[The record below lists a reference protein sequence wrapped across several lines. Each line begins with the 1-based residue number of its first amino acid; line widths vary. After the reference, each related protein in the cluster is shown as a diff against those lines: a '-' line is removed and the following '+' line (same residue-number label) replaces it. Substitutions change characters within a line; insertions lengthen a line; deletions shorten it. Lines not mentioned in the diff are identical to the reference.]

1 MTPDKPLYEKYDM
14 VTASGI
20 FFPAAPKHIREN
32 LSHKLRP
39 YQEQAI
45 GRWLH
50 YMDNDPLNKKAPV
63 QLLFNMATGSGKTL
77 IMAGLILG
85 LYKRGYRN
93 FIYFVN
99 SKNIIEK
106 TRDNFLNSGSSKY
119 LFSSSIQIDGEKVGV
134 REVEN
139 FSEADNNAINI
150 IFTTIQG
157 LHTDLNVPR
166 ENTLSYEEFGDKKIV
181 LIGDEAHHNNSSTLL
196 SKDDLEDNR
205 SWELTI
211 SNIMNIAKE
220 SVLLEFT
227 ATIDLEDPN
236 ICIKYFERTIYRYDL
251 KKFRQ
256 DGYSKDVFIYDVDSD
271 LRSRMLQ
278 AIIISQYRKKVAFRN
293 GIWLKPVVLFKSKT
307 IAENKTNFQMFK
319 QLISSLSAN
328 DLADQKSDA
337 TNILAD
343 AFQKINLELTDIVEE
358 LKNDFMPERLLL
370 IDGNN
375 IDSDKQIKLN
385 SLEDEDNEI
394 RAIFAVDML
403 NEGWDVLNLFDIVRL
418 YDTRDARNGAP
429 GKTTIR
435 EAQLIGRGARYY
447 PFISDNPE
455 QKYVRKFDNN
465 ENEELRLIE
474 QLHYHSASNPKYIQE
489 IRQALVT
496 SGLMDENY
504 IERTLE
510 LKESF
515 KKTRTYTDGVVYL
528 NERVSRTEASIENI
542 RKATLYSFDFPEIVE
557 ISLPTNIGHIT
568 SVFDEA
574 QNEYYSAGEIVNLE
588 FEFGKLV
595 SANILCHAI
604 AKNKAFQFNQISKK
618 IFALNSI
625 EEFIAMVGKVKIIA
639 TGSKNYQE

>member
-77 IMAGLILG
+77 IMAGLILD

-220 SVLLEFT
+220 PVLLEFT

-236 ICIKYFERTIYRYDL
+236 IYHKYFERTIYRYDL

-403 NEGWDVLNLFDIVRL
+403 NEG
-418 YDTRDARNGAP
+418 
-429 GKTTIR
+429 
-435 EAQLIGRGARYY
+435 
-447 PFISDNPE
+447 
-455 QKYVRKFDNN
+455 
-465 ENEELRLIE
+465 
-474 QLHYHSASNPKYIQE
+474 
-489 IRQALVT
+489 
-496 SGLMDENY
+496 
-504 IERTLE
+504 
-510 LKESF
+510 
-515 KKTRTYTDGVVYL
+515 
-528 NERVSRTEASIENI
+528 
-542 RKATLYSFDFPEIVE
+542 
-557 ISLPTNIGHIT
+557 
-568 SVFDEA
+568 
-574 QNEYYSAGEIVNLE
+574 
-588 FEFGKLV
+588 
-595 SANILCHAI
+595 
-604 AKNKAFQFNQISKK
+604 
-618 IFALNSI
+618 
-625 EEFIAMVGKVKIIA
+625 
-639 TGSKNYQE
+639 